1 MNNTHRTART
11 LLALAVAAV
20 TLAACGSSDEPEPT
34 ESETDGSGTGE
45 PSAAGPFPVQVEG
58 TWGTVELSD
67 RPERV
72 VALTPQIG
80 ELLMELGVQPVA
92 VAVDEDD
99 LATTWPWLEG
109 QFTGTLDPTL
119 TTGDRIASPEQIMTY
134 DPDLVV
140 GQGFQVPEETY
151 DQLSEVTTV
160 YPGVRS
166 GIPAWDETA
175 AALADLTGTDLQPLL
190 DHVEEACAQAQEQ
203 LPELAGGTYEY
214 GIAMEGSFWFGN
226 GTALECLGLEPAANQ
241 DNDQTS
247 DNAVVAMEN
256 LSRLD
261 ADVLVVWDTDGT
273 IEQMQD
279 NPIFGELPASTTG
292 AVVEP
297 DDALGTVINLPGPI
311 GFEYLIETIVP
322 ELQSA
327 QVAS

>member
-1 MNNTHRTART
+1 
-11 LLALAVAAV
+11 
-20 TLAACGSSDEPEPT
+20 
-34 ESETDGSGTGE
+34 
-45 PSAAGPFPVQVEG
+45 
-58 TWGTVELSD
+58 
-67 RPERV
+67 
-72 VALTPQIG
+72 
-80 ELLMELGVQPVA
+80 
-92 VAVDEDD
+92 
-99 LATTWPWLEG
+99 
-109 QFTGTLDPTL
+109 
-119 TTGDRIASPEQIMTY
+119 
-134 DPDLVV
+134 
-140 GQGFQVPEETY
+140 
-151 DQLSEVTTV
+151 
-160 YPGVRS
+160 VRS